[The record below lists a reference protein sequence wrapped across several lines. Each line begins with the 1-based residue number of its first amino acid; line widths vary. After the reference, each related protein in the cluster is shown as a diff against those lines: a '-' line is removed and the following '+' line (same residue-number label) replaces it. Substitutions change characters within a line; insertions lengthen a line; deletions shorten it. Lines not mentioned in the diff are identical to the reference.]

1 MHAAFLVLVPALRL
15 VPETFVQGWSV
26 RAEPRSISVRTGV
39 PSMEGSLMGFHER
52 EPEAFVQGGGN
63 PAYRV
68 RSAAERRQ
76 MRDPAGIDQVMPI
89 EASSPPEN
97 AAGAPSAAI
106 AACAVQGGGYPG
118 WSVSAAAERQQLRD
132 VTRDEEQEVA
142 KQAWLAV
149 LAEQDS
155 SGTIHAAT
163 SSTAPTTRAPPSPLP
178 ETFVQDTPPFFE
190 RDPESFV
197 QGGGDPAYAVRSAA
211 ERRQLSD
218 QQQQHSYGTT
228 HSTASTTPTTRAPP
242 SPLPE
247 GGHDTWMMHE
257 AGERRSSRGQGFP
270 AGVSPRATPLQVRY
284 GVSSTEAILE
294 YGDGNSCE

>member
-1 MHAAFLVLVPALRL
+1 MVVWPFTPPALTFSPKQMNVVLLVLVPALR
-15 VPETFVQGWSV
+15 VPV
-26 RAEPRSISVRTGV
+26 R
-39 PSMEGSLMGFHER
+39 GSLMGFHVR
-52 EPEAFVQGGGN
+52 EPEALVQGGGN
-63 PAYRV
+63 PTYRV

-76 MRDPAGIDQVMPI
+76 MRDPAGTDQFSRSVTPI
-89 EASSPPEN
+89 EASSTPEN

-106 AACAVQGGGYPG
+106 AARAAQGGGYPG

-132 VTRDEEQEVA
+132 VTRD
-142 KQAWLAV
+142 
-149 LAEQDS
+149 S

-163 SSTAPTTRAPPSPLP
+163 GVAPTTRAPPSPLP

-197 QGGGDPAYAVRSAA
+197 QGGGHPAYAVRSAA

-218 QQQQHSYGTT
+218 QQQQRSYGTT
-228 HSTASTTPTTRAPP
+228 HSTSSTAPTTRAPP
-242 SPLPE
+242 ESFE
-247 GGHDTWMMHE
+247 QGGHATWMMHE
-257 AGERRSSRGQGFP
+257 ADD
-270 AGVSPRATPLQVRY
+270 VTPRATPLQVRY

>member
-1 MHAAFLVLVPALRL
+1 
-15 VPETFVQGWSV
+15 
-26 RAEPRSISVRTGV
+26 
-39 PSMEGSLMGFHER
+39 MGFHER
-52 EPEAFVQGGGN
+52 EPEASVQGGGN

-76 MRDPAGIDQVMPI
+76 MRGPAGTDQFGHSATPI

-106 AACAVQGGGYPG
+106 AARAVQGGGYPG

-132 VTRDEEQEVA
+132 VTRDSSDTIQAAISVA
-142 KQAWLAV
+142 P
-149 LAEQDS
+149 S
-155 SGTIHAAT
+155 
-163 SSTAPTTRAPPSPLP
+163 TRAPPSPLP
-178 ETFVQDTPPFFE
+178 ETFATFDTPPFFE

-211 ERRQLSD
+211 ERRQLSN
-218 QQQQHSYGTT
+218 QQQQHSYETT
-228 HSTASTTPTTRAPP
+228 HSTSSTAPTTRAPP

-247 GGHDTWMMHE
+247 AFVQGGHATWMMHE
-257 AGERRSSRGQGFP
+257 ADERKYSRGQGVP
-270 AGVSPRATPLQVRY
+270 AGVPTPATPLQVRY

>member
-1 MHAAFLVLVPALRL
+1 MHAAAFFVVPALRL
-15 VPETFVQGWSV
+15 VPESFAQGWSV
-26 RAEPRSISVRTGV
+26 RAEPRSVPVRTGV
-39 PSMEGSLMGFHER
+39 PPSMKGSLMGFHER

-76 MRDPAGIDQVMPI
+76 MRDPTGTDQFSPSVTPI
-89 EASSPPEN
+89 EASSAPEN
-97 AAGAPSAAI
+97 AAGAQAVAI
-106 AACAVQGGGYPG
+106 AARAVQGGGYPG
-118 WSVSAAAERQQLRD
+118 WSVSAAAERQQLQD
-132 VTRDEEQEVA
+132 ATR
-142 KQAWLAV
+142 
-149 LAEQDS
+149 DS

-163 SSTAPTTRAPPSPLP
+163 SVAPTTRAPPSPLL

-197 QGGGDPAYAVRSAA
+197 QGGGNPAYAVRSAA

-218 QQQQHSYGTT
+218 QQQQRAYETT
-228 HSTASTTPTTRAPP
+228 HSTSSTAPTTRAPP

-247 GGHDTWMMHE
+247 SFVQGGHATWMMHE
-257 AGERRSSRGQGFP
+257 ADERRYSRGQGFP
-270 AGVSPRATPLQVRY
+270 AGVPTPTPLQVRY

>member
-1 MHAAFLVLVPALRL
+1 MQVALLVFVPALRL
-15 VPETFVQGWSV
+15 VPESFVQGWSV
-26 RAEPRSISVRTGV
+26 RAAPRSIPVRTGV
-39 PSMEGSLMGFHER
+39 PPSMAGARGSLMGFHER
-52 EPEAFVQGGGN
+52 EPEASVQGGGN

-76 MRDPAGIDQVMPI
+76 MRGPAGTDQFGHGATPI

-106 AACAVQGGGYPG
+106 AARAVQGGGYPG

-132 VTRDEEQEVA
+132 VTRD
-142 KQAWLAV
+142 
-149 LAEQDS
+149 S
-155 SGTIHAAT
+155 SDTIQAAT
-163 SSTAPTTRAPPSPLP
+163 SVAPSTRAPPSPHP
-178 ETFVQDTPPFFE
+178 ETFATFDTPPFFE

-211 ERRQLSD
+211 ERRQLSN
-218 QQQQHSYGTT
+218 QQQQHSYETT
-228 HSTASTTPTTRAPP
+228 HSTSSTAPTTRAPP

-247 GGHDTWMMHE
+247 AFVQGGHATWMMHE
-257 AGERRSSRGQGFP
+257 ADERKYSRGQGVP
-270 AGVSPRATPLQVRY
+270 AGVPTPATPLQVRY